1 MAQTATALTQIR
13 VPNRVTYQGITYTI
27 CTRCYVVIGSGRS
40 LATLAAFERFHRC
53 AAMNSE
59 AA

>member
-1 MAQTATALTQIR
+1 MAQPATALTQIR

-27 CTRCYVVIGSGRS
+27 CTRCYEVIGSGRS
-40 LATLAAFERFHRC
+40 VTTLIAFERFHRC

>member
-1 MAQTATALTQIR
+1 MEQPATALTQIR

-27 CTRCYVVIGSGRS
+27 CTRCYEVIGSGRS
-40 LATLAAFERFHRC
+40 VTTLAACEQFHRC